1 MRSSDTHQLELRK
14 LRQETGTFVRGWST
28 NHDRSRS
35 GLHQRL
41 QFDLLVYGFNDV
53 LDLGT
58 AFLFL
63 QVLRFLANEFVE
75 ACMRQTRNVFAG
87 ELFRVDKSLKQ
98 LLHLFCFAFGLRA
111 SDAERGPFSD
121 NGRCARLRVRKTLR
135 FNGFR
140 CGAKVALHG
149 GLLFSFHP
157 LAENILVLRV
167 GLREVVVTKSLAV
180 LHIPGAFTIFF
191 YGQFNAPFDF
201 VGRTLASS
209 AKELIVFDLQLA
221 YVPFELAELFVDGRH
236 AGNLAISMVGGA
248 FETVNRSADLRDRR

>member
-1 MRSSDTHQLELRK
+1 M
-14 LRQETGTFVRGWST
+14 
-28 NHDRSRS
+28 
-35 GLHQRL
+35 
-41 QFDLLVYGFNDV
+41 VYGFNDV
-53 LDLGT
+53 FDLGT
-58 AFLFL
+58 TFLFL
-63 QVLRFLANEFVE
+63 QILRFLADEFVE

-87 ELFRVDKSLKQ
+87 KLFCVDESLKQ
-98 LLHLFCFAFGLRA
+98 LFHLFRFPFRLRA
-111 SDAERGPFSD
+111 SDAERGPLR
-121 NGRCARLRVRKTLR
+121 NGGRSTRLRLRKTLR
-135 FNGFR
+135 LNGFR
-140 CGAKVALHG
+140 CGAKVALHR

-167 GLREVVVTKSLAV
+167 GLREVVVAKSLAV

-191 YGQFNAPFDF
+191 YRQFNAPFDF

-248 FETVNRSADLRDRR
+248 FEPVNRSADLRDRRRTVRSPCCLYPGTGRNLGIDCEWSLPVLQYPNGLPGKTLAG